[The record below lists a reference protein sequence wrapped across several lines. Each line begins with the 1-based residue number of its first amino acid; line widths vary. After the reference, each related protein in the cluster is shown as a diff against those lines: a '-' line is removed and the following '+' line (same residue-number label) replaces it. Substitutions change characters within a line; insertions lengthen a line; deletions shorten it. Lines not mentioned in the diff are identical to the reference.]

1 MSWCSGE
8 TFGKRRMGQP
18 GLTAR
23 KYCLR
28 KGFHFF
34 SYPAISKIHTT
45 QEKTDLTQGLFGDK
59 VPQAIGSLG
68 RMEGP
73 PLLASRALLGMVN
86 LLDVC
91 EI

>member
-1 MSWCSGE
+1 MD
-8 TFGKRRMGQP
+8 QP
-18 GLTAR
+18 GLPAR

-28 KGFHFF
+28 KGFDFF
-34 SYPAISKIHTT
+34 SYPVISKIHTI

-59 VPQAIGSLG
+59 VPKAIVFLG

-73 PLLASRALLGMVN
+73 PLLASRALHGMVN
-86 LLDVC
+86 LSDVC